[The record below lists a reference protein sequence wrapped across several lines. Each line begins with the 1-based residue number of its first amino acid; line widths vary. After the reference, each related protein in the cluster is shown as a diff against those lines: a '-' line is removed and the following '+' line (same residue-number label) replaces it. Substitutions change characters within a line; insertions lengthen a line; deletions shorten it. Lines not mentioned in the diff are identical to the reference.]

1 MSSLLRLS
9 SALRSLRTPTTK
21 PPTFFSP
28 SRPPP
33 SLSLPRSR
41 HYSYRNP
48 TSSQVSANNKVLYG
62 LMGTNIA
69 VFSYAMYL
77 QQQAA
82 QGFPGPWHRFLRT
95 FTLNFSEFKN
105 GNYTPVLLANFT
117 HIHVWHL
124 FSNMLS
130 FYFLGQFLA
139 SAAPLITPA
148 RFLTIAFGSGL
159 SGSLGYLLSRYYKMR
174 DLSPRARDTVRGM
187 GFSGVVMGVS
197 SVAACLAP
205 HAKMLVYGIVPVP
218 LWGLVAGYAV
228 YDGYFVNSANTTI
241 AHGGHLGGLAFGL
254 LYYFAKLRGVRF

>member
-1 MSSLLRLS
+1 
-9 SALRSLRTPTTK
+9 PTTK
-21 PPTFFSP
+21 PPAFFSP
-28 SRPPP
+28 TRPPP
-33 SLSLPRSR
+33 RSLNLPRSR
-41 HYSYRNP
+41 HYSYHNP
-48 TSSQVSANNKVLYG
+48 LPSYESQVSANTKVLYT

-69 VFSYAMYL
+69 VFGYAMYI

-95 FTLNFSEFKN
+95 WTLNYSEFKN
-105 GNYTPVLLANFT
+105 GNYIPILTANFT
-117 HIHVWHL
+117 HINAFHL
-124 FSNMLS
+124 FSNLFT

-148 RFLTIAFGSGL
+148 RFLTVALGSGL
-159 SGSLGYLLSRYYKMR
+159 SGSLGYLLSRSYKMR
-174 DLSPRARDTVRGM
+174 DQGPRARDTVRGM

-197 SVAACLAP
+197 SLAACLAP
-205 HAKMLVYGIVPVP
+205 HAKVYIYGIVPVP

-254 LYYFAKLRGVRF
+254 LYYFAKLRGMR